1 MIKLY
6 WTAKLYVHPP
16 STRQIWSKCENHG
29 VNVHFYGYLE
39 GPGNQIVWFTKLDEY
54 DHHDDEEKEEADDD
68 WNSNQ
73 EHPITSYAI

>member
-1 MIKLY
+1 
-6 WTAKLYVHPP
+6 
-16 STRQIWSKCENHG
+16 
-29 VNVHFYGYLE
+29 
-39 GPGNQIVWFTKLDEY
+39 LDEY